1 MIKALID
8 TNIII
13 DIACE
18 RQPFFK
24 DSATVL
30 EMIDRQ
36 KLQVYLSAS
45 IVTDVFYLLRK
56 ELGKEETIK
65 FLKDLLQIMEVLS
78 VDKTIVLKALYS
90 ESNDFEDQIQTQ
102 VALENELDM
111 IITRNIKDYKPKRFL
126 RIITPH
132 DFIKEMS

>member
-24 DSATVL
+24 DSAAVL

-36 KLQVYLSAS
+36 KLQAYLSAS
-45 IVTDVFYLLRK
+45 IVTDIFYLLRK
-56 ELGKEETIK
+56 ELGKQKTIK
-65 FLKDLLQIMEVLS
+65 FLKDLLQIMEILA

-90 ESNDFEDQIQTQ
+90 ENNDFEDQIQTQ
-102 VALENELDM
+102 VALENELNM
-111 IITRNIKDYKPKRFL
+111 IITRNIKDYKSERSL
-126 RIITPH
+126 RIITPQ
-132 DFIKEMS
+132 DFIREMK